1 MLRALD
7 GTHFFV
13 IIFNSFYIEGLPD
26 GRGGKVV
33 VFGKSEIEK
42 NGMQEDQMT
51 AVANLAEIFGLFGS
65 RVRLR
70 ILEIIADEEK
80 CVNFL
85 SEQLRLSQP
94 TISYHL
100 KLLFNNSLVRQ
111 HKTAQWVRYSLNK
124 EELAKLTKKFSAV
137 YGILD
142 RLRGKDGSPSKGV
155 SPS

>member
-7 GTHFFV
+7 ETYFLT

-26 GRGGKVV
+26 GRRGKVV
-33 VFGKSEIEK
+33 VSGKSKMGKDE
-42 NGMQEDQMT
+42 MQGNQIT
-51 AVANLAEIFGLFGS
+51 AVANLAEVFGLLGS

-100 KLLFNNSLVRQ
+100 KLLFTNGLVRQ

-124 EELAKLTKKFSAV
+124 EELAKLTKRFSAV

-142 RLRGKDGSPSKGV
+142 RPRGKDGSSSKGA